1 MSLKEFRAALHG
13 AAYRDD
19 VPEVIRLLAERPWPE
34 QVLQLIGD
42 ALLVAVTSGSS
53 DAHDLAR
60 ACIAR
65 LHARGWDGDAD
76 LAEALAAR
84 LGDGPQPLLRPVRVD
99 LEELGSVREGDPI
112 HGGGRVDLA
121 TGQIWPQPLYEDFHA
136 DESDEEEEEEED
148 EAAGTRWLWVDPV
161 GSCSGYRDMQLFIAT
176 VVDEHLAELLSMA
189 ISGKGAFRR
198 FKDAIARHPEAA
210 DPWYAFSEDRVR
222 GRARAWLTAEG
233 YTPHPGRT
241 PSPH

>member
-1 MSLKEFRAALHG
+1 MSLKEFRAALRG

-42 ALLVAVTSGSS
+42 ALLVAVTSGSA

-60 ACIAR
+60 TCIAR

-84 LGDGPQPLLRPVRVD
+84 LGDGPQPLLKPVRVD
-99 LEELGSVREGDPI
+99 LEELGSLREGDPI

-121 TGQIWPQPLYEDFHA
+121 TGQIWPQTLYEDFHA

-148 EAAGTRWLWVDPV
+148 EAAGTRSLWVDPA
-161 GSCSGYRDMQLFIAT
+161 GSRSDYRDMELFIAT
-176 VVDEHLAELLSMA
+176 VEDEHLVELLSMA
-189 ISGKGAFRR
+189 LSGKGAFRR

-210 DPWYAFSEDRVR
+210 DRWYALSEDRVR
-222 GRARAWLTAEG
+222 GRARAWLTSEG

-241 PSPH
+241 PSPR